1 MFSNFQKNR
10 LKAGAIPTLF
20 DTIGVDRVD
29 EPKNNDDPECS
40 TDFVSLSC
48 STPGMNIK
56 YIIVN
61 TIEFSLIVGRR
72 NNLFHR

>member
-10 LKAGAIPTLF
+10 LKPEAVPTLF
-20 DTIGVDRVD
+20 DAMEVDRMD

-40 TDFVSLSC
+40 TSDFVPLSC

-61 TIEFSLIVGRR
+61 IIKC
-72 NNLFHR
+72 